1 MTKLPIYI
9 GIVVGFALSLVY
21 VIGRKTKPNALDL
34 VMKTIASLAITATMI
49 SAIAITAQPQ
59 ITEGFALGALLCL
72 LGDILLE
79 MRYLHKDY
87 SDKLLRSGV
96 LSFMFAHFL
105 YSDAIIHEAD
115 IIKIPTMSASV
126 LIAVS
131 VGLGVWLLEK
141 PLSLDY
147 GKFKVIIPIYGGI
160 STLTATTSLWAIMAE
175 PSIAHIVRFIG
186 AIMFL
191 ISDIVLAFIY
201 FRKGKDKKSYN
212 VANGILYFS
221 AQCLIALSLV
231 I

>member
-9 GIVVGFALSLVY
+9 ALVVGFALSLVY
-21 VIGRKTKPNALDL
+21 IIGRKTKPNALDL
-34 VMKTIASLAITATMI
+34 VMKTIASAAITATMI
-49 SAIAITAQPQ
+49 STIPITTQPL
-59 ITEGFALGALLCL
+59 ITLGFALGALLCL

-87 SDKLLRSGV
+87 NDKLLRCGV
-96 LSFMFAHFL
+96 LSFMFAHIL

-115 IIKIPTMSASV
+115 IIKLPTMSASV
-126 LIAVS
+126 LIAIS
-131 VGLGVWLLEK
+131 VGLGAWLIEK
-141 PLSLDY
+141 PLALDY
-147 GKFKVIIPIYGGI
+147 GKFKVIIPVYGGI
-160 STLTATTSLWAIMAE
+160 ATLTATTALWAIMAE
-175 PSIAHIVRFIG
+175 LSAAHIIRFVG

-191 ISDIVLAFIY
+191 ISDMVLAFIY

-231 I
+231 V